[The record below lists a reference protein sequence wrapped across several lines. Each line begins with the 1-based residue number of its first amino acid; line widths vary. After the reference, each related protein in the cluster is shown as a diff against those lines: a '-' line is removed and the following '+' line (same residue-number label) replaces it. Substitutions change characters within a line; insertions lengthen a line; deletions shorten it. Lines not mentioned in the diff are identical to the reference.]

1 MVTGTGVI
9 CHAGLNLEETM
20 KTLYAGRRS
29 PAPPKRTKTSLE
41 EAFPVFETED
51 FPLDRTLTRTN
62 NLLIRAL
69 DEAMQQA
76 RVVEETWQNR
86 RVGVAIGTTVGC
98 TLNNEPF
105 YRDFKAGKK
114 PDITAVTRFLRSN
127 PASFLSNEYS
137 LTGPVATVANACSSG
152 TDAIGLA
159 KSWIERGLC
168 DTAIAGGSDELS
180 RITYLGFISL
190 MNTSR
195 KPCMPFDKNR
205 TGLNLGEGAG
215 ILILE
220 REDLAVRRQAEP
232 RGFICGYASAADAY
246 HPTAPHPEGRG
257 LKTAIL
263 AALQDA
269 GITPA
274 DIGFINAHGTS
285 TVDNDRVEGR
295 VLAEL
300 FSNRVPVVSTK
311 AYTGHTLGAAGGV
324 EAVFTIQALLDQRLP
339 ATLGFNTADTEC
351 GIIPTSRNTEV
362 SAAFAMS
369 TSLAF
374 GGNNAVL
381 IAGRC

>member
-1 MVTGTGVI
+1 MVTGTGVV
-9 CHAGLNLEETM
+9 CSAGLTVEEAM
-20 KTLYAGRRS
+20 KSLYSGRRN
-29 PAPPKRTKTSLE
+29 PAPPGRIKTSLQE
-41 EAFPVFETED
+41 SFPVFETED
-51 FPLDRTLTRTN
+51 FPLDRNLTRTN
-62 NLLIRAL
+62 NLLVKAL

-76 RVVEETWQNR
+76 CIDTQTWRNR
-86 RVGVAIGTTVGC
+86 SVGVAIGTTVGC

-114 PDITAVTRFLRSN
+114 PGITPVARFLESN
-127 PASFLSNEYS
+127 PAAFISKKFS

-159 KSWIERGLC
+159 KSWIEQGLC

-195 KPCMPFDKNR
+195 KPCMPFDMDR
-205 TGLNLGEGAG
+205 SGLNLGEGAG
-215 ILILE
+215 VLILE
-220 REDLAVRRQAEP
+220 KEDFAGRRNAP
-232 RGFICGYASAADAY
+232 GLGFIAGYASAADAY

-257 LKTAIL
+257 LKRAIR
-263 AALQDA
+263 ASLQDA
-269 GITPA
+269 GITSA

-295 VLAEL
+295 VIAEL
-300 FSNRVPVVSTK
+300 FSGSVPVVSTK

-324 EAVFTIQALLDQRLP
+324 EAVFTIQALLDQKLP
-339 ATLGFNTADTEC
+339 ATPGFKTVDPECRITPTTQNIQVNT
-351 GIIPTSRNTEV
+351 SY
-362 SAAFAMS
+362 AMS
-369 TSLAF
+369 NSLAF